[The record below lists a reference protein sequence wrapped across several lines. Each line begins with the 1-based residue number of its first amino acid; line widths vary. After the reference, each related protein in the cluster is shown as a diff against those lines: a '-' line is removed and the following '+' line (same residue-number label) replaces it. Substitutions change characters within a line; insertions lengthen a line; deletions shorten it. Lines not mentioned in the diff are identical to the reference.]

1 MDAQAVD
8 FHPADA
14 VVYAVVVKVVGS
26 VGGMVVVDLL
36 DEKEGED
43 VCRS

>member
-14 VVYAVVVKVVGS
+14 VVYDVVKAVGS